1 MDEGAVR
8 AVFGGGLGLDGA
20 APDAVS
26 CPLCDRPRMS
36 SVAQSAK
43 DATRSRPVRTAV
55 RVGILSYGV
64 THLLIAWLALQIAF
78 GDSGERADQ
87 TGAFQALT
95 QQPLGRTLLWV
106 LVVGFAAVA
115 LWRLEQAIWGFSYES
130 DRTTRLRKRAESAGK
145 AVIFV
150 VLAVLAARTASG
162 GGGGGGGQGA
172 AAGVLGLPGGQ
183 FIVGAVG
190 IGIVVSGIVTVVNGV
205 KRRFL
210 QDMALPPD
218 PQARATAERTGQIG
232 FVAKGVA
239 VALIGVLVVVAAVR
253 YRPEEA
259 SGLDVALKTLAA
271 QPFGPYLLVVAALG
285 LAAYGVFCFFDARYH
300 RV

>member
-1 MDEGAVR
+1 MTSA
-8 AVFGGGLGLDGA
+8 
-20 APDAVS
+20 
-26 CPLCDRPRMS
+26 
-36 SVAQSAK
+36 AQSAK
-43 DATRSRPVRTAV
+43 QAARSRPVRAAV
-55 RVGILSYGV
+55 RIGILCYGV

-78 GDSGERADQ
+78 GNSGERADQ
-87 TGAFQALT
+87 TGAFQTLT

-115 LWRLEQAIWGFSYES
+115 LWRLEQAVWGFSYES

-145 AVIFV
+145 ALIFV

-172 AAGVLGLPGGQ
+172 AAGVLGLPGGR

-190 IGIVVSGIVTVVNGV
+190 IGIVVTGIVTVVNGV
-205 KRRFL
+205 QKRFL
-210 QDMALPPD
+210 KEMVLPVD
-218 PQARATAERTGQIG
+218 PKARAAAQRSGQIG

-239 VALIGVLVVVAAVR
+239 IMLIGVLVVVAAVR

-271 QPFGPYLLVVAALG
+271 QPFGQFLLVAVALG
-285 LAAYGVFCFFDARYH
+285 LGAYGVFCFFDARYH